1 MLELLSGKKFSII
14 SEYPK
19 YFDKPEYE
27 KGINSVKDKQMNW
40 LLAINDLFL

>member
-27 KGINSVKDKQMNW
+27 KASIPLRINR
-40 LLAINDLFL
+40 